1 MGLIGRFIKL
11 SAYGGTAVVGS
22 FFIWTRNCKIDPL
35 PPSDYLW
42 NCPAHRAQNP
52 NGNATVND
60 ILVRKVPLTQIHPRL
75 LEKKGKL
82 IEAFCAGVWGGIGFA
97 FQRAYLARKYQGPQT
112 AHQLWSTDEL
122 RRSTYEVGTE
132 MTDHFKVV
140 EKTDD
145 RIIVRCGDSPLKTG
159 LRESDGLFEMSVAV
173 KKEEGVAEFYLKSL
187 FFNGLSGSKE
197 EKCMPYWIEWLHQ
210 QYAKLLMESAIQNV
224 LR

>member
-1 MGLIGRFIKL
+1 MK
-11 SAYGGTAVVGS
+11 SV
-22 FFIWTRNCKIDPL
+22 D
-35 PPSDYLW
+35 
-42 NCPAHRAQNP
+42 
-52 NGNATVND
+52 ATD
-60 ILVRKVPLTQIHPRL
+60 HRL
-75 LEKKGKL
+75 LIVILKT
-82 IEAFCAGVWGGIGFA
+82 AGFA

>member
-82 IEAFCAGVWGGIGFA
+82 IEAFCAGVWGGIG
-97 FQRAYLARKYQGPQT
+97 
-112 AHQLWSTDEL
+112 E
-122 RRSTYEVGTE
+122 
-132 MTDHFKVV
+132 
-140 EKTDD
+140 
-145 RIIVRCGDSPLKTG
+145 
-159 LRESDGLFEMSVAV
+159 
-173 KKEEGVAEFYLKSL
+173 
-187 FFNGLSGSKE
+187 
-197 EKCMPYWIEWLHQ
+197 
-210 QYAKLLMESAIQNV
+210 
-224 LR
+224 